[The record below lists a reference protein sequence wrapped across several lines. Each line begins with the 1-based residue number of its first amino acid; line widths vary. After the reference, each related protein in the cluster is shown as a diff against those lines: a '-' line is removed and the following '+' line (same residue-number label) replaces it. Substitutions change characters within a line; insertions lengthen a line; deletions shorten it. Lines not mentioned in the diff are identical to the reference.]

1 MHCLIKLTLHSY
13 YISKLQITS
22 WLQGNCFHE
31 TDGIQYRTFLD
42 TLKERIILTV
52 QICAK
57 LVPISYNLITSSIS
71 VLNQMKDGIRTFLTK
86 NKAYILSTSKLEIRF
101 RLNYEQHSQKQL
113 PLKLTIPTEEMYRH
127 P

>member
-1 MHCLIKLTLHSY
+1 
-13 YISKLQITS
+13 
-22 WLQGNCFHE
+22 
-31 TDGIQYRTFLD
+31 
-42 TLKERIILTV
+42 
-52 QICAK
+52 
-57 LVPISYNLITSSIS
+57 
-71 VLNQMKDGIRTFLTK
+71 MKIGIRTFLTK